1 MALYLQ
7 KSDEITIS
15 SYIAD
20 MIINSDNTI
29 GENENSIKS
38 RSDLIGKKI
47 NVTGCKYELSIVG
60 IFNCDDL
67 IDKKFE
73 KLKKRL
79 YRRKRIFF
87 KIRVGK

>member
-1 MALYLQ
+1 MIKSRLEYGSLPS

-38 RSDLIGKKI
+38 RSDLIGKK
-47 NVTGCKYELSIVG
+47 
-60 IFNCDDL
+60 D
-67 IDKKFE
+67 
-73 KLKKRL
+73 
-79 YRRKRIFF
+79 
-87 KIRVGK
+87 